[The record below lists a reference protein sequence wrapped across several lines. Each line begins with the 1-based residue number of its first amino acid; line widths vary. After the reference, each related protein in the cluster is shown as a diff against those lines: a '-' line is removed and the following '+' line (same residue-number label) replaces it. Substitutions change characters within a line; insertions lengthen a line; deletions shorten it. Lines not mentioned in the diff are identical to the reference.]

1 VLCRHRTRLQPR
13 SAHGLSGRRWASV
26 AAGLTLLA
34 GTTHC
39 AREPAGPPNLLLIT
53 VDTLRADRLAC
64 YGGQPDVGTEI
75 CALAERGTRFHWA
88 IAPAPYTAP
97 SVASVL
103 TSQYPGYHGV
113 SQSAVS
119 YLRNETL
126 TVAEVLSAA
135 GYSTAAFISNPV
147 LDKGRN
153 FGQGFE
159 VYDQR
164 MTRHERNRPTHTER
178 DAETTT
184 DATLAWMQVS
194 APPLWF
200 IWVHFQDPHGPYE
213 PPDSPAARDDP
224 NGKRLEVQS
233 DHSGLGGIP
242 AYQALPGLFTTAA
255 YERRYLDEV
264 RYLDAQ
270 VKRLVDGLDA
280 LGDPPAVLLTADHG
294 EAFGED
300 GFYFAHGHS
309 VALDQIRIP
318 LLWRPP
324 RPGPAAVEAAP
335 VSLLDVAPT
344 LVQLAGLEIPAQFEG
359 RPLPLARAGRR
370 PAQGLR
376 PIFSEHSHRAA
387 VVAGDRYYAR
397 DRRPIPPGARD
408 RISGGQLVPLPS
420 RTARFPVEGP
430 LPAYAPAAPNR
441 SSEPLEAALARF
453 LEATRDNRGATRSD
467 LPDGEQE
474 RLRALGYLE

>member
-1 VLCRHRTRLQPR
+1 M
-13 SAHGLSGRRWASV
+13 
-26 AAGLTLLA
+26 
-34 GTTHC
+34 
-39 AREPAGPPNLLLIT
+39 
-53 VDTLRADRLAC
+53 
-64 YGGQPDVGTEI
+64 
-75 CALAERGTRFHWA
+75 CALAERGTRFQWA

-103 TSQYPGYHGV
+103 TSRYPGYHGV

-126 TVAEVLSAA
+126 TVAEVLRAA

-147 LDKGRN
+147 LDRGRN

-184 DATLAWMQVS
+184 DAMLAWAQVS
-194 APPLWF
+194 APPPWF

-233 DHSGLGGIP
+233 DHAGLGGIP

-255 YERRYLDEV
+255 YERRYLDEI
-264 RYLDAQ
+264 RYLDAH

-300 GFYFAHGHS
+300 GFYFVHGHS
-309 VALDQIRIP
+309 VGLDQIRIP

-324 RPGPAAVEAAP
+324 RPAPAAAETAP
-335 VSLLDVAPT
+335 VSLVDVAPT
-344 LVQLAGLEIPAQFEG
+344 LLRLAGLEIPAEFQG
-359 RPLPLARAGRR
+359 RPLPLAGNGRP
-370 PAQGLR
+370 PAEDER

-387 VVAGDRYYAR
+387 VVAGDAYYAR
-397 DRRPIPPGARD
+397 DRRPLRPGERD
-408 RISGGQLVPLPS
+408 RISGGKLVPLPR
-420 RTARFPVEGP
+420 RTARLLAEGP
-430 LPAYAPAAPNR
+430 LPAYASAEAKGG
-441 SSEPLEAALARF
+441 SEPLEAELARF
-453 LEATRDNRGATRSD
+453 LDATRDKRGATRSD
-467 LPDGEQE
+467 LPEEAQE